1 MPNEGYNLLNVVK
14 DTGIS
19 QEADTVIS
27 CLYAQTAYIN
37 AMSTYSEVNTT
48 VHQIT
53 LEIKAKALGY
63 LMFLKKKRNGMIKGR
78 GCANGRP
85 QRIYKTQAETSSPIA
100 SIESIFITSVM
111 NAREGRDLAYVEVPG
126 TFLQTKASDGTYIK
140 LQGAAV
146 QALLQINPKWEEY
159 VVYVGTNRTP
169 TIYIEAL
176 KVLYGTVD
184 ASNLFYE
191 NLCSLLID
199 DLDFERNG
207 YDMCVVNK
215 TINGKQCTIV
225 WHVDDLKISH
235 VDPGV
240 ATDIIRKLNKKYGDI
255 MPLSVSRGKIHDYL
269 GVVFDYTTPGQ
280 VMITI
285 YQHIDTLLESVP
297 EIH

>member
-207 YDMCVVNK
+207 KNFSRFHLRQF
-215 TINGKQCTIV
+215 TI
-225 WHVDDLKISH
+225 
-235 VDPGV
+235 
-240 ATDIIRKLNKKYGDI
+240 
-255 MPLSVSRGKIHDYL
+255 
-269 GVVFDYTTPGQ
+269 FTT
-280 VMITI
+280 T
-285 YQHIDTLLESVP
+285 S
-297 EIH
+297 